1 MTTGGFQ
8 STWGKVYKYFPL
20 KISFLLAV
28 FIFELG
34 SLICGVAPSSVA
46 LIVGR
51 AIAGIGAAGIGSGV
65 FIIVAFIASPKRR
78 PLFTGIIGMSYGI
91 ASVVGPLVG
100 GVFADKVTWR
110 WCEYFCCLLDQLK

>member
-34 SLICGVAPSSVA
+34 SLICGVAPSSVV

-51 AIAGIGAAGIGSGV
+51 AIAGIGAAGIGSGG
-65 FIIVAFIASPKRR
+65 FHYRR
-78 PLFTGIIGMSYGI
+78 FHCQSKKATTLHRDYWHVLRDSIGSWPPCWWCI
-91 ASVVGPLVG
+91 RRQSDLEVV
-100 GVFADKVTWR
+100 
-110 WCEYFCCLLDQLK
+110 